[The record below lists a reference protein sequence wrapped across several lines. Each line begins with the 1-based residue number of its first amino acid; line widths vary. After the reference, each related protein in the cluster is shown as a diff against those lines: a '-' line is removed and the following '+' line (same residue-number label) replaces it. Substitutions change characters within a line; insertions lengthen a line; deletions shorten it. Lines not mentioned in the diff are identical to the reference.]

1 MRRRVRLTES
11 DLQNIIAETV
21 KKVINEGLYGYPDD
35 IDQIILCYENDAQCM
50 KVYESIVQMLL
61 KKAKRGV
68 ELSFDILVNS
78 SVLKKFQQMAFR
90 LFKQYQ
96 DNMTK
101 ESPYNFRKYVA
112 EKMLYNIEEGIYS

>member
-1 MRRRVRLTES
+1 MKQKIRLTET
-11 DLQNIIAETV
+11 DLHRIISESV
-21 KKVINEGLYGYPDD
+21 KKVLNEGLYGYPDD

-50 KVYESIVQMLL
+50 RIYEDIVRMLL

-78 SVLKKFQQMAFR
+78 SILKKFQQMAFR

-96 DNMTK
+96 DNMTR

>member
-1 MRRRVRLTES
+1 MKQKIRLTET
-11 DLQNIIAETV
+11 DLYRIISESV
-21 KKVINEGLYGYPDD
+21 KKVLNEGLYGYPDD

-50 KVYESIVQMLL
+50 RIYEDIVRMLL

-78 SVLKKFQQMAFR
+78 SVLKKFQQLAFR
-90 LFKQYQ
+90 LFKKYQ
-96 DNMTK
+96 DNITR